1 MATRS
6 VKNKTIG
13 DRVLAADFNTKDPD
27 LKYTGPEP
35 LFVTQPDSDRR
46 KIALVMSFNWYSRY
60 CTNKEAKQF
69 LVQWATETGIT
80 NKLKELNRA
89 DERLVR
95 CSISWLARMSS
106 RGLEL
111 TESETEIVTGEIAR
125 LVDSVLNPVE
135 KTSNTGTKPQEVKEE
150 VSRRPTVQD
159 IMRER
164 AREVAGEIEGWLD
177 DFVESGAKIID
188 VNPVASLTEKNI
200 LPQHIGIL
208 TDVWKRHLNEYQMVL
223 DGRDSQLTEAYSNF
237 TKIQIKSL
245 IKFCEA
251 ILAGLGSYVV
261 IKKSTKT
268 VRARRP
274 QSPEKVSSKLKYLK
288 SYEDTV
294 TKLKLTSVA
303 PSKIIG
309 ATEVWAYDT
318 AKRKLHYYVADSHIG
333 TLGIKGTTILGFDTT
348 NSGVKTVRKP
358 EVVIKELM
366 TGGKPASRKLFKE
379 IKSVHAKSNGRTNEN
394 LIILKAY

>member
-106 RGLEL
+106 RGFEL
-111 TESETEIVTGEIAR
+111 TESETEIVTGEIER

-135 KTSNTGTKPQEVKEE
+135 KTFNTGTKPQEVKEE

-159 IMRER
+159 IMRDR
-164 AREVAGEIEGWLD
+164 AREVAGELEGWLD
-177 DFVESGAKIID
+177 DFIISDTKTVE
-188 VNPVASLTEKNI
+188 VNPVAPLTEKNI
-200 LPQHIGIL
+200 LPQHISIL
-208 TDVWKRHLNEYQMVL
+208 TDVWKRHLGEYQLVL
-223 DGRDSQLTEAYSNF
+223 SGEDRQLNEAYSHL
-237 TKIQIKSL
+237 TKTQVKSM
-245 IKFCEA
+245 IKFCETV
-251 ILAGLGSYVV
+251 LAGLGSYVS

-268 VRARRP
+268 VRRRKP
-274 QSPEKVSSKLKYLK
+274 LSPEKVASKLKYLK
-288 SYEDTV
+288 TWEDV
-294 TKLKLTSVA
+294 ATKLKLTSVSA
-303 PSKIIG
+303 SKIIG
-309 ATEVWAYDT
+309 ATEVWAYDVV
-318 AKRKLHYYVADSHIG
+318 KRKLHYYVADSHIG
-333 TLGIKGTTILGFDTT
+333 TLGIKGTTILGFDST
-348 NSGVKTVRKP
+348 NSGIKTIRKP
-358 EVVIKELM
+358 EVVIKELL

-379 IKSVHAKSNGRTNEN
+379 IKSVQIKPNGRTNEN
-394 LIILKAY
+394 LMILKVH